1 MTSGIAKPD
10 SATSPTKRFE
20 QQINVGSQNGQ
31 SECVS
36 VRWHLKLD
44 YNKSRKQLF
53 TPGSFCKLA
62 N

>member
-36 VRWHLKLD
+36 VRC
-44 YNKSRKQLF
+44 
-53 TPGSFCKLA
+53 GI
-62 N
+62 